1 MYLDLDR
8 LDMRVQDDNGPFGV
22 QTDHREAGEIQAHPE
37 LSTVMMLTRVLNAQR
52 GSKPVDRV
60 RLAMMHPSPEWFVE
74 LACAA
79 GAEVEEEDS
88 GRVHPAAV
96 DPERVL
102 QAASAALISMGK
114 ASFERNRLSADGA
127 GLEKLQHQIGVRV
140 GAMGGK
146 EDKEAYWSAVLELGA
161 ATGWVLVNS
170 YGHSWV
176 PDPKF
181 FGTIPFMCGQD
192 SSLSNVFDKVER
204 FFRDGPSEAPTFL
217 LSLAQDASLP
227 DGLVMFN
234 LRPHNWAGLETASC
248 APILEGDTPVPLL
261 ALVRDTPN
269 SVRSMGK
276 DLEGEEL
283 KSLKAQALANLSQV
297 PFELQ
302 ELSLQGGTALV
313 LEGDYYAA
321 EKLFDPDFV
330 LGLHARL
337 DSELLLVGIPA
348 KGQALIL
355 PRGIDP
361 AYALALIERQYQD
374 TEPRNQISRLLFM
387 FSAGKL
393 VGLAKAE
400 EEEVEEEDMPEKK
413 GFFARLFGAN

>member
-8 LDMRVQDDNGPFGV
+8 LDMRVRDEDGPFGV
-22 QTDHREAGEIQAHPE
+22 QTDHRDAGEIEAHAE

-52 GSKPVDRV
+52 GAEPVERV
-60 RLAMMHPSPEWFVE
+60 RLAMMQTPPQWFID

-79 GAEVEEEDS
+79 GAEVEEAGS
-88 GRVHPAAV
+88 GRVHPASA
-96 DPERVL
+96 DSERVL
-102 QAASAALISMGK
+102 KAASAALLSIGE
-114 ASFERNRLSADGA
+114 ASFRRNRLSPDAA
-127 GLEKLQHQIGVRV
+127 GLESLQHQIGVRV

-161 ATGWVLVNS
+161 ATGLILVRS

-181 FGTIPFMCGQD
+181 FGTIPFMCGKD
-192 SSLSNVFDKVER
+192 GSLSNVFDKVER

-217 LSLAQDASLP
+217 LSLAQDAALP

-234 LRPHNWAGLETASC
+234 LRPHDWAGVEMAC
-248 APILEGDTPVPLL
+248 CEPILDGETPVPVL

-269 SVRSMGK
+269 SVRTMGK

-283 KSLKAQALANLSQV
+283 AGLKAQAQANLSQV

-302 ELSLQGGTALV
+302 ELKLEGGEALV

-330 LGLHARL
+330 LGLHARM
-337 DSELLLVGIPA
+337 DSDLLFVGIPA
-348 KGQALIL
+348 KGQALIM
-355 PRGIDP
+355 PRSIDP
-361 AYALALIERQYQD
+361 AYGLALVERQYRD
-374 TEPRNQISRLLFM
+374 TEPRNQISHLLFM

-393 VGLAKAE
+393 VGLARDDGERPKE
-400 EEEVEEEDMPEKK
+400 PEKK
-413 GFFARLFGAN
+413 GFFARLFGGS

>member
-8 LDMRVQDDNGPFGV
+8 LDMRVQDDEGPFGV
-22 QTDHREAGEIQAHPE
+22 QTDHRDAAEIDAQAE
-37 LSTVMMLTRVLNAQR
+37 LSTLMMLTRVLNAQR
-52 GSKPVDRV
+52 GSDPVDRV
-60 RLAMMHPSPEWFVE
+60 RLAMMLAPPQWFLE

-79 GAEVEEEDS
+79 GAEVEEADS

-96 DPERVL
+96 DTDRVL
-102 QAASAALISMGK
+102 QAASSALLSMGQ
-114 ASFERNRLSADGA
+114 ASFKRNGLSADDA

-146 EDKEAYWSAVLELGA
+146 EDKESYWSAVLELGA
-161 ATGWVLVNS
+161 ATGFLLVRDYGHTWVL
-170 YGHSWV
+170 
-176 PDPKF
+176 DPKF
-181 FGTIPFMCGQD
+181 FGTIPFMCGKD
-192 SSLSNVFDKVER
+192 GSLSNVFDKVER

-217 LSLAQDASLP
+217 LSLAKDAALP
-227 DGLVMFN
+227 DGMVMFN
-234 LRPHNWAGLETASC
+234 IRPHDWAGVELSC
-248 APILEGDTPVPLL
+248 CEPILDGDTPVPVL

-269 SVRSMGK
+269 SVRTMGK

-283 KSLKAQALANLSQV
+283 AELKAQALANLSKV

-302 ELSLQGGTALV
+302 ELALEGGTALV

-337 DSELLLVGIPA
+337 DSELLFVGIPA

-355 PRGIDP
+355 PRSMDP
-361 AYALALIERQYQD
+361 AYGLALIERQYRD
-374 TEPRNQISRLLFM
+374 TEPRNQISKLLFM
-387 FSAGKL
+387 FSGGKL
-393 VGLAKAE
+393 VGLAKVEGE
-400 EEEVEEEDMPEKK
+400 EEEEPKKKK
-413 GFFARLFGAN
+413 GFFARLFGGN